1 MRLTIFQV
9 IMISTLLFPSSVNAK
24 FTSEN
29 CKKIAMAYTGLLLKS
44 AMIEILGRD
53 LNGDLSQAVK
63 RMSETTGDAAA
74 IEAIQKKYES
84 RLKLIYADM
93 KEIREGNAAL
103 KALCIKE

>member
-9 IMISTLLFPSSVNAK
+9 IVIATLLFPGSVNAK

-29 CKKIAMAYTGLLLKS
+29 CEKITMAYTGLLLKS

-53 LNGDLSQAVK
+53 LNEDLRQAVK
-63 RMSETTGDAAA
+63 RAPETTGDAAA
-74 IEAIQKKYES
+74 LEAIQKKYES
-84 RLKLIYADM
+84 RLKLVHSDM

-103 KALCIKE
+103 KALCMRE